1 MNISFKA
8 KVEIDGG
15 RNTTYSSIN
24 DSYNAKI
31 GILTR
36 KKEIALR
43 TMSYLNSPEIKKRCF
58 SYLFFS
64 FGKRLAQLPEDDFVL
79 FDTLS
84 CDSSDENPLTD
95 SMELIYFSDNPETN
109 KKLGLT
115 RNGIKSEGDE
125 FLIEHKFDTSSMS
138 INKPSICKWLDTII
152 ERLK

>member
-1 MNISFKA
+1 MSISFKA

-15 RNTTYSSIN
+15 RNTTYSSVN
-24 DSYNAKI
+24 EAYNSKV

-36 KKEIALR
+36 KIEIALR
-43 TMSYLNSPEIKKRCF
+43 TMSYLNSPEIKA
-58 SYLFFS
+58 
-64 FGKRLAQLPEDDFVL
+64 RLAQLPEDDFVL

-84 CDSSDENPLTD
+84 QDSPEVNPLTD

-115 RNGIKSEGDE
+115 RNGIKAEGDE
-125 FLIEHKFDTSSMS
+125 YLIEHKFDTSSMS